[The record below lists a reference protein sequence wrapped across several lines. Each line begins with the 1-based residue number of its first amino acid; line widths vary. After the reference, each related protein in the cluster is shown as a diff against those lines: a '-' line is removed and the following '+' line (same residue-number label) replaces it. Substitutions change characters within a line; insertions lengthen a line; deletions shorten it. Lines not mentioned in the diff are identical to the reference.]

1 MAQKSRILLVGCGG
15 VGTIAALNLEHGNKA
30 EVSCVLRSN
39 FEIVNKQGFTIRSC
53 EHGDLTEWRPSQILD
68 RVPDVTNSGIQP
80 FDYIVCCT
88 KNTPDIRPIGQIIA
102 PAVSPNHTVIVLIQN
117 GLNIEKPLMAQFP
130 QNMVL
135 SGVSRI
141 DAHEVSKGVVEQKQ
155 RDLLY
160 IGPFPSQ
167 PHDAES
173 LRKSA
178 LYFIDIY
185 GAAGRTTCLYKPD
198 VGYDRWAKL
207 VYNATLNPVSALVDL
222 NTGELQMTSVVD
234 TLVIPAMKEVMKV
247 AEAVGH
253 KLPDEII
260 EETIRS
266 NPIEKMI
273 TPSMQVDTQMGS
285 FIEHENLLGEVCRE
299 AQRFGV
305 DAPILSTLY
314 SLCVAVQ
321 WRTKKIKG
329 LINLNG
335 S

>member
-39 FEIVNKQGFTIRSC
+39 FEIVNMQGFTIRSC
-53 EHGDLTEWRPSQILD
+53 EHGDLTAWRPSQILD
-68 RVPDVTNSGIQP
+68 KVPDISDPKVQP

-88 KNTPDIRPIGQIIA
+88 KNTPDINPIGQIIA

-130 QNMVL
+130 HNMIL

-141 DAHEVSKGVVEQKQ
+141 DAHEISKGVIEQKQ

-160 IGPFPSQ
+160 VGPFPLQS
-167 PHDAES
+167 HDAES
-173 LRKSA
+173 LSKSS
-178 LYFIDIY
+178 LHFIDIY
-185 GAAGRTTCLYKPD
+185 GAAGKTTCLYKPD

-222 NTGELQMTSVVD
+222 NTGELQMTSVID
-234 TLVIPAMKEVMKV
+234 TLVIPAMREVMKV
-247 AEAVGH
+247 AEAAGH
-253 KLPDEII
+253 TLPDEII

-285 FIEHENLLGEVCRE
+285 FIEHENLLGEVCRD
-299 AQRFGV
+299 AQKLGV

-321 WRTKKIKG
+321 WRTKRNKG
-329 LINLNG
+329 LIDSNF

>member
-1 MAQKSRILLVGCGG
+1 MTQKSRILLVGCGG
-15 VGTIAALNLEHGNKA
+15 VGTIAALNLQSGNKA

-39 FEIVNKQGFTIRSC
+39 FEIVNKQGFTIESC
-53 EHGDLTEWRPSQILD
+53 EHGNLTGWRPSQILNK
-68 RVPDVTNSGIQP
+68 VPDISKSDDAP

-88 KNTPDIRPIGQIIA
+88 KNTPDISPIGQIIA

-130 QNMVL
+130 QNMML

-141 DAHEVSKGVVEQKQ
+141 DAHEVSKGVIEQKQ

-160 IGPFPSQ
+160 IGPFLSQ
-167 PHDAES
+167 HHNPEL

-178 LYFIDIY
+178 LHFVDIY
-185 GAAGRTTCLYKPD
+185 TAAGRTTCLFKPD
-198 VGYDRWAKL
+198 VGYDRWVKL
-207 VYNATLNPVSALVDL
+207 IYNATLNPVSALVDL
-222 NTGELQMTSVVD
+222 NTGELQMTSVIT
-234 TLVIPAMKEVMKV
+234 TLVIPAMNEVMKV
-247 AEAVGH
+247 AEAAGH
-253 KLPDEII
+253 RLPDGII

-285 FIEHENLLGEVCRE
+285 YIEHENLLGEVYRE
-299 AQRFGV
+299 AQRLGV
-305 DAPILSTLY
+305 NVPILSTLY

-321 WRTKKIKG
+321 WRTKKNNG
-329 LINLNG
+329 LIDLKNY
-335 S
+335 